1 MTPGPVVGA
10 ADVPVDHTAA
20 GARVRTMLDTGERF
34 TRQLVDIPAGARLDG
49 TAGAAGGLWF
59 VIDGSGQLDTAG
71 RPGRPLR
78 PDQGLLL
85 PPGMKFSIN
94 GSTPAGLR
102 LDAVSLPGAASEDR
116 RDRPDQ
122 AGPRLRDLRDC
133 DVETTGDR
141 QFRVLFGPGRGCPMA
156 TQFVGE
162 IPPGR
167 APEHSHPYDE
177 VVLVLA
183 GDGVLHAGGASYPLA
198 AGSCA
203 HLPPRL
209 VHCLENTGTATM
221 RVLGVFHPAN
231 SPAAKT

>member
-1 MTPGPVVGA
+1 MTRGPVVSA
-10 ADVPVDHTAA
+10 ADVAADRSPA
-20 GARVRTMLDTGERF
+20 GAAVRTMLGTPQGF
-34 TRQLVDIPAGARLDG
+34 TRRLAEIPPGARLDG
-49 TAGAAGGLWF
+49 TAGQAGELWF
-59 VIDGSGQLDTAG
+59 VIDGTGQLAV
-71 RPGRPLR
+71 PGQPRCPLR

-94 GSTPAGLR
+94 GSAGAGLR
-102 LDAVSLPGAASEDR
+102 LDAVTLPGAAGQD
-116 RDRPDQ
+116 PGGPPGP
-122 AGPRLRDLRDC
+122 AGPQVRDLRDC

-141 QFRVLFGPGRGCPMA
+141 EFRVLFGPGRGCATA
-156 TQFVGE
+156 TQFAGQ

-177 VVLVLA
+177 FVLVLA
-183 GDGVLHAGGASYPLA
+183 GHGVLHAGRGDYPLA

-209 VHCLENTGTATM
+209 AHCLENTGTATL
-221 RVLGVFHPAN
+221 RVLGVFHPAD